1 MKMKKEHQQ
10 KIGKLMT
17 KFWLA
22 NLEAVKEAKLSHTE
36 RRLMNVIYLKSVD
49 WDLRQEVYQ
58 YLNDDNLNTFF
69 KKLHKQLE
77 EVK

>member
-10 KIGKLMT
+10 KIGSKMT

-22 NLEAVKEAKLSHTE
+22 NLEAVKEAKLTHTE